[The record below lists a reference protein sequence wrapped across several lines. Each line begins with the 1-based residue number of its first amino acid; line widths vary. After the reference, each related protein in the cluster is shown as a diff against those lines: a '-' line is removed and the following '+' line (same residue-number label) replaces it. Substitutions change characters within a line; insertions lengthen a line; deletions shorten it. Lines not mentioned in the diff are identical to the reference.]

1 MNIRERVNG
10 LLSEDCKD
18 KLDGFEDFELQSIH
32 KHTIMNGGCKII
44 DIYRNSR
51 NHSVVELKIEK
62 ENGNKDAF
70 SLILY

>member
-1 MNIRERVNG
+1 MDIRERVNN

-18 KLDGFEDFELQSIH
+18 KLDGFDDFELQRIH
-32 KHTIMNGGCKII
+32 EHTLMNDGCKII

-51 NHSVVELKIEK
+51 SHSVVELKMEK

-70 SLILY
+70 CLIL